1 MSHLHCDSLCFCLP
15 EKPNGP
21 LNTIYIGLTIRVV
34 FSKGALGS
42 YDSMWFS
49 GVDNQVFPVIHLRE
63 VPSARVDIDLLMGGV
78 EVSSIELYVGSYY
91 RGLLSGDGDSSSYSF
106 TYEVGEILWYICKSL
121 SEISLAIKLK
131 K

>member
-1 MSHLHCDSLCFCLP
+1 
-15 EKPNGP
+15 
-21 LNTIYIGLTIRVV
+21 
-34 FSKGALGS
+34 
-42 YDSMWFS
+42 MWFS

-106 TYEVGEILWYICKSL
+106 TYEVGEIL
-121 SEISLAIKLK
+121 
-131 K
+131 